1 MSGSAKETPTRHS
14 SRDVRDSR
22 LDEIEAIYR
31 LRYPAF
37 LRVAAA
43 ITGDEE
49 LGADAIQD
57 GFAGVVRS
65 RRGFRGGSL
74 DAWVWAAVVN
84 AARTNRRR
92 RSPSF
97 ALSAD
102 EPVAPAVDP
111 PPGVNRLRFAIA
123 NLPERQRL
131 VLFLHYFADLDY
143 RAIATVVGI
152 RPGTVG
158 ATLNAARAA
167 LRDALIEEDACIK

>member
-1 MSGSAKETPTRHS
+1 M
-14 SRDVRDSR
+14 RDRR

-43 ITGDEE
+43 IVGDED

-65 RRGFRGGSL
+65 RRRFRGGSL

-84 AARTNRRR
+84 AARSTRR
-92 RSPSF
+92 RSAGFELAAVEVVSPTV
-97 ALSAD
+97 D
-102 EPVAPAVDP
+102 EHPRAAP
-111 PPGVNRLRFAIA
+111 LRQAIA

-131 VLFLHYFADLDY
+131 VVFLHYFADLDY

-167 LRDALIEEDACIK
+167 LHKALIQEDACIK